1 MNESYYVFKRYSL
14 FRASVLA
21 FTLPFFVCLLIN
33 IVNTNIYRYGV
44 PWPWFVITALPFLFL
59 GYKIKI
65 EQIGENLVVY
75 RCFINITL
83 IKTYFELCDD
93 ANISWEPSTP
103 KKSTYRLFIGNKYT
117 GLIIDR

>member
-33 IVNTNIYRYGV
+33 LVNANIYHYGV

-65 EQIGENLVVY
+65 EQIGEYLVVY
-75 RCFINITL
+75 RCFINMTL

-93 ANISWEPSTP
+93 ANISWEPSTS
-103 KKSTYRLFIGNKYT
+103 KNSTYRLFIGNKYT